1 MSRCMHLRNDV
12 VRGILPK
19 TGVLSSPHIARPP
32 LPTMPISRAPQTNA
46 EEGLREQATARATW
60 ALDELAA
67 SATPA
72 VREEMLHA
80 FRMSARFEWL
90 FWDSA
95 YRREQ
100 WPIALP

>member
-1 MSRCMHLRNDV
+1 MRVRQYAAAIPCYTIYAEVGRHL
-12 VRGILPK
+12 
-19 TGVLSSPHIARPP
+19 LSLQVA
-32 LPTMPISRAPQTNA
+32 L
-46 EEGLREQATARATW
+46 EGHPYAQWIRTYGGEQFEQATARATW